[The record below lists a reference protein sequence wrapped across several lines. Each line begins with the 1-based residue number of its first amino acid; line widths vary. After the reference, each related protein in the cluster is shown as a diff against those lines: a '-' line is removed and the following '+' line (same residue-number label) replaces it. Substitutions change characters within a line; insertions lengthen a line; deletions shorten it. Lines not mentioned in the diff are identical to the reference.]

1 MNDSGGG
8 GNQFASE
15 MKTAVT
21 EVAKDVKDAVGEMIE
36 VGVQSVSATQ
46 LTPQQ
51 IQQKQLQDQTD
62 LAETRRKLA
71 FYQKTDEQQKKI
83 IAESKQKEAQRLQTQ
98 QQDSQAEKA
107 QKAQMQQAAPKKPGA
122 QIPEEV
128 ARTRQEIG
136 KGHGIG
142 G

>member
-1 MNDSGGG
+1 MSDSGSGGG
-8 GNQFASE
+8 QFAGE
-15 MKTAVT
+15 IKTAVA

-36 VGVQSVSATQ
+36 AGVQSVAGSP

-51 IQQKQLQDQTD
+51 IQQKQQEDVKQ
-62 LAETRRKLA
+62 LAEARRKLA
-71 FYQKTDEQQKKI
+71 FYQKTDAEQKKI
-83 IAESKQKEAQRLQTQ
+83 IAENKQKEAQRIQAQ
-98 QQDSQAEKA
+98 QQEMQAKKA
-107 QKAQMQQAAPKKPGA
+107 QKAQMQQATPKKPGA
-122 QIPEEV
+122 QISEEV